1 MRHVLCERK
10 IAALKN
16 QLLSETSHITAE
28 NNGLSNRLAL
38 IDLGDIKHSSAAVEY
53 SGDKGVGNSSG
64 RKKRGRS

>member
-1 MRHVLCERK
+1 MTKNTARAAALTAECERK

-38 IDLGDIKHSSAAVEY
+38 IELGDIKQSA
-53 SGDKGVGNSSG
+53 VGE
-64 RKKRGRS
+64 